1 MRRQLV
7 SALLSLI
14 FAGACAADSVRLTN
28 GEWPPYLG
36 QQLPYKGIASRIVA
50 EAFAL
55 QGIAVDWEFYPW
67 ARSMQMAEL
76 GQRDGSAVWMRN
88 SRREATF
95 FISDPVVESG
105 YYLFHRKD
113 YSFDW
118 NQVADLQGRRLAGT
132 RRYDYGEAFQQAE
145 ASGQLQVNRVTN
157 DETAF
162 RQLIAGRVDLFPMD
176 KVVGFN
182 MLHLHFSA
190 AEREQLSFHPKP
202 LRSDSLHLLLS
213 REVPGNAELI
223 ERFNRGLAQLR
234 ESGKVAQYLVEIQ
247 QPLSMDAIAATGRGR
262 PTRHQRGVGA
272 QQQVESEIIT
282 QEFGGGA
289 RHLPPPLQGL
299 KF

>member
-1 MRRQLV
+1 
-7 SALLSLI
+7 
-14 FAGACAADSVRLTN
+14 VRLTN
-28 GEWPPYLG
+28 GEWSPYLG
-36 QQLPYKGIASRIVA
+36 QQLPYKGVASRIIA

-55 QGIAVDWEFYPW
+55 QGIEVDWEFYPW
-67 ARSMQMAEL
+67 ARSMQMAER

-88 SRREATF
+88 SRREANF
-95 FISDPVVESG
+95 FISDQVVEST
-105 YYLFHRKD
+105 YYLFHRKY

-118 NQVADLQGRRLAGT
+118 SQVADLQGRRLAGT

-145 ASGQLQVNRVTN
+145 ASGQLRVNRVTN

-162 RQLIAGRVDLFPMD
+162 RQLIAGRVDLFPID

-213 REVPGNAELI
+213 RKVPGNAELI
-223 ERFNRGLAQLR
+223 VRFNQGLAQLR
-234 ESGKVAQYLVEIQ
+234 ESGTIAQYLVDIQ
-247 QPLSMDAIAATGRGR
+247 QPLSMDSLATSERGR
-262 PTRHQRGVGA
+262 PTPRQRGVEA
-272 QQQVESEIIT
+272 QQQAENEIVY
-282 QEFGGGA
+282 QQSGGGT
-289 RHLPPPLQGL
+289 RLQPPPPQGL

>member
-1 MRRQLV
+1 MRTLLL
-7 SALLSLI
+7 SALLTLFCSGV
-14 FAGACAADSVRLTN
+14 AVAQSVRLTN

-67 ARSMQMAEL
+67 ARALQMAER

-88 SRREATF
+88 SKRAATF

-118 NQVADLQGRRLAGT
+118 SQVADLQGRRLAGT
-132 RRYDYGEAFQQAE
+132 RGYDYGDAFQQAE
-145 ASGQLQVNRVTN
+145 ASGQLLVNRVTN

-162 RQLIAGRVDLFPMD
+162 RQLIAGRVELLPMD
-176 KVVGFN
+176 KVVAFN

-190 AEREQLSFHPKP
+190 AERAQLSFHPKP
-202 LRSDSLHLLLS
+202 LRTDSLHLLLS
-213 REVPGNAELI
+213 REIPGNAELI
-223 ERFNRGLAQLR
+223 VRFNQGLAQLR
-234 ESGKVAQYLVEIQ
+234 ESGKVAQYLLEIQ
-247 QPLSMDAIAATGRGR
+247 QPLSLA
-262 PTRHQRGVGA
+262 P
-272 QQQVESEIIT
+272 
-282 QEFGGGA
+282 
-289 RHLPPPLQGL
+289 
-299 KF
+299 